1 MFMKLSFPEVATQ
14 LQTFTVAEAA
24 VVLRTDIKTIRQ
36 WIKQG
41 RLQATRFGDKST
53 RIRLS
58 VLERFL
64 DDNTVKAG

>member
-1 MFMKLSFPEVATQ
+1 MKLSFPKVATS
-14 LQTFTVAEAA
+14 LQTLTVDEAA
-24 VVLRTDIKTIRQ
+24 VVLRTDIKTIRH

-64 DDNTVKAG
+64 DDNVVKAG

>member
-1 MFMKLSFPEVATQ
+1 MKLSFPEVATS
-14 LQTFTVAEAA
+14 LQTLTVSEAA
-24 VVLRTDIKTIRQ
+24 AVLRTDIKTIRLL
-36 WIKQG
+36 IKEG

-53 RIRLS
+53 RVRLS

>member
-1 MFMKLSFPEVATQ
+1 MKLAFPEVATS
-14 LQTFTVAEAA
+14 LQTLTVAEAA
-24 VVLRTDIKTIRQ
+24 VVLRTDIKTIRH
-36 WIKQG
+36 WIRQG

-53 RIRLS
+53 RVRPS

>member
-1 MFMKLSFPEVATQ
+1 MKLSFPEVATS
-14 LQTFTVAEAA
+14 LQTLTVAEAA
-24 VVLRTDIKTIRQ
+24 AVLRTDIKTIRLL
-36 WIKQG
+36 IKEG

-53 RIRLS
+53 RVRLS

>member
-1 MFMKLSFPEVATQ
+1 MKLSFPEVATS
-14 LQTFTVAEAA
+14 LQTLTVAEAA
-24 VVLRTDIKTIRQ
+24 AVLRADIKTIRLL
-36 WIKQG
+36 IKDG

-64 DDNTVKAG
+64 EDNVVKAG